1 MRSPL
6 SGTKID
12 ARSQC
17 QVYNWCT
24 AGIMQGG
31 IDLCF
36 SLLTT

>member
-17 QVYNWCT
+17 QVYIWCT

-31 IDLCF
+31 ELIFAFLY
-36 SLLTT
+36 